1 MIKKMHKTIKLQKYS
16 LVIYLYTK
24 IGYELKEQKKKKK
37 NKEIRINPIKGI
49 ATRIVGS

>member
-1 MIKKMHKTIKLQKYS
+1 MIKKMHNNKI
-16 LVIYLYTK
+16 TK
-24 IGYELKEQKKKKK
+24 IFARYLFIYKNWIRTERAKK

>member
-1 MIKKMHKTIKLQKYS
+1 MHKTIKLQKYS

-24 IGYELKEQKKKKK
+24 IGYELKEQKK

>member
-1 MIKKMHKTIKLQKYS
+1 MHNNKI
-16 LVIYLYTK
+16 TK
-24 IGYELKEQKKKKK
+24 IFARYLFIYKNWIRTERAKKKKKK